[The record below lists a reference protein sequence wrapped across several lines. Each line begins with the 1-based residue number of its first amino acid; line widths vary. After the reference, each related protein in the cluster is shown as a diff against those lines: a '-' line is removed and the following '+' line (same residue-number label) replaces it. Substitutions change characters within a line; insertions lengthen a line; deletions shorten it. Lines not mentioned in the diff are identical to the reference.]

1 MEELFTEEMEIGG
14 EMTKVIFDTGLSKSR
29 TIRGTELKDTRHFL
43 ISEKIFDGG
52 ISVIRRDKKY
62 KIAEVEENSVGF
74 STYFLEEWDESSR
87 NYLDQ
92 N

>member
-1 MEELFTEEMEIGG
+1 MEELFTEELEIGG

-29 TIRGTELKDTRHFL
+29 TIRGTELKDTRPFL
-43 ISEKIFDGG
+43 ISEKIFSGG
-52 ISVIRRDKKY
+52 ISVKRRDKKY